1 MLIIIDNLL
10 DASDLATLRSWLAEA
25 SFEDGRATAGGAAR
39 LVKNN
44 NQVSDRDPKI
54 DEMARLIDKRLW
66 NNGLFMAAAQPKEIL
81 EPLFSRYTPGM
92 GYGTHMDNALMQ
104 EVRVDMSITVFLSE
118 PSDYD
123 GGDLVI
129 DFPTGE
135 RTIKLAA
142 GSAVLYP
149 TSALHRVAEV
159 TRGTRLAAVTWIRS
173 LVRDAAKRE
182 MLLDLKQARQSLANR
197 KQPDLQVAIDLVSK
211 TYTNLLRHW
220 MED

>member
-1 MLIIIDNLL
+1 MLIVIDNLL
-10 DASDLATLRSWLAEA
+10 DASDLAKLRSWLVEA
-25 SFEDGRATAGGAAR
+25 SFEDGRATAGGTAR

-54 DEMARLIDKRLW
+54 NEMMSLIDDRLW
-66 NNGLFMAAAQPKEIL
+66 HDGLFMAAAQPKEIL

-123 GGDLVI
+123 GGELVI

-135 RTIKLAA
+135 RAIKLAA
-142 GSAVLYP
+142 GSAVIYP

-159 TRGTRLAAVTWIRS
+159 TRGTRFAAVTWIRS

-182 MLLDLKQARQSLANR
+182 MLLDLRRARQALAER
-197 KQPDLQVAIDLVSK
+197 KQPDLQFAIDLVSK